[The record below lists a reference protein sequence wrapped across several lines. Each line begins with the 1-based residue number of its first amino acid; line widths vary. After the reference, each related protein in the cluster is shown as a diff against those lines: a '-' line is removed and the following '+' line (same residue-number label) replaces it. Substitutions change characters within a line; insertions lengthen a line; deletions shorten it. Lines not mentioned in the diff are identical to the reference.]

1 MKNILGLKEFRNKTE
16 KYINRINKGESF
28 TIVRRSSPVFRI
40 SPIEEDE
47 TLWKPV
53 LDFTKIKK
61 GGVRA
66 TTVLKILRRLNEQD
80 RKIS

>member
-16 KYINRINKGESF
+16 KYINRANKGESF
-28 TIVRRSSPVFRI
+28 TIVRRSNPIFKISPV
-40 SPIEEDE
+40 EDNE
-47 TLWKPV
+47 TLWEPV

-61 GGVRA
+61 GGVSA
-66 TTVLKILRRLNEQD
+66 NTILQILRRLNEQD

>member
-16 KYINRINKGESF
+16 KYINRVNKGESF
-28 TIVRRSSPVFRI
+28 TIVRRSHPIFKISPV
-40 SPIEEDE
+40 EDDV
-47 TLWKPV
+47 LWESV

-66 TTVLKILRRLNEQD
+66 NTVLQILQRLNEQD